1 MPLVVPAWIAAIAAV
16 VLAIGVSI
24 NAWLARKALN
34 TQLRRHADLATQL
47 TELLDLQG
55 KELRQAMDERRRGQA
70 SGVYIELRRAAG
82 DPPGGPWQVTACVH
96 NTSPQ
101 PVYDLY
107 VIWQLGTV
115 RMGKPDPAPRL
126 MPGQQ
131 LRFERGLD
139 PATTADADAHVDPGS
154 LSAFLTFRDS
164 AGVRWTAREDG
175 TFTDMSLSPR
185 SDLTEHATQ

>member
-16 VLAIGVSI
+16 VLAISVSVY
-24 NAWLARKALN
+24 AWLSRKALN
-34 TQLRRHADLATQL
+34 SQLRRHADLATQL
-47 TELLDLQG
+47 TELLDLQA

-70 SGVYIELRRAAG
+70 SCVYIELGRAG
-82 DPPGGPWQVTACVH
+82 GNPPGGQWQVTACVH
-96 NTSPQ
+96 NTSQQ

-131 LRFERGLD
+131 LRFERGPD
-139 PATTADADAHVDPGS
+139 PATLAAPDAQVDPAS

-164 AGVRWTAREDG
+164 SGVRWTVREDG
-175 TFTDMSLSPR
+175 TFTDISLSPR